1 MRTGLQNLVVGIIA
15 HRWVRFPCASAKK
28 NNRVIKIN
36 KRKEIIDITKYSCGG
51 GWASK
56 VGPEV
61 LDKIVSQLP
70 KQYDKRLVTGF
81 ENSEDAAV
89 LELNDDNYL
98 VNTVDFFT
106 PIYKDPYIFGQ
117 IAATNAVSDIFA
129 MGGEVLNCLN
139 ILAFPSLI
147 DEDTIAEILKGA
159 IDKVNEAGGVIAGGH
174 TISTDHIIYGLSV
187 NGIVKKNRLKTN
199 DGAKPKQKIII
210 TKKIGTGI
218 YSKVI
223 NINKDLE
230 DCLEVIESM
239 TTLNKRAAEIAQKYS
254 VSAITDVTG
263 FGILGHLCEVTKASG
278 ISASIY
284 MKKVPLFK
292 RTKELSIRYPNGGMT
307 RNACFF
313 GKHIKFT
320 KNADLEEYKNIL
332 FDPQTSGGLMLFVD
346 EDDANNLLSELHKE
360 GIMQASIIGET
371 EKLNDKLI
379 KVLW

>member
-1 MRTGLQNLVVGIIA
+1 
-15 HRWVRFPCASAKK
+15 
-28 NNRVIKIN
+28 
-36 KRKEIIDITKYSCGG
+36 
-51 GWASK
+51 
-56 VGPEV
+56 
-61 LDKIVSQLP
+61 
-70 KQYDKRLVTGF
+70 
-81 ENSEDAAV
+81 V

-379 KVLW
+379 KVL